1 MIFGN
6 EGLPRSG
13 KSADSMN
20 HIVDSMRHGR
30 TVVTNIH
37 GINHKAISEYLA
49 IPLPTIQRLL
59 VCLEAPKDLDEDQV
73 VEWTKAQFLKNAVN
87 DCLWIW
93 DEINQFWP
101 VDRQPLAAE
110 WAKFVTEHGHLGID
124 ILIMGQ
130 DLQEL
135 HTTWRRRLQRYTRF
149 TKLDMMGKENEYH
162 WASYNNCGRNKFKKT
177 AEGKKPYNADFF
189 GFYKSHDDATSN
201 KGNYKDKRFSI
212 FQGKH
217 KFYAALYGGALL
229 VAVWYLVDFWNGGAL
244 GAEKKPAGAGHTQ
257 SQPAASA
264 PAAEPVAKPVYQSAN
279 ASQEGAEEAKAEPP
293 IDYLDEFATK
303 YQLRLGGIID
313 RDKPEPGKPAFEFF
327 LDFLDPAYRIKE
339 RMRRVDVAS
348 LGWAIERKPFG
359 LVLTK
364 EGKSYVAR
372 AWPLDNFGKVPKE
385 TIAAMKPAP

>member
-13 KSADSMN
+13 KSADSMT
-20 HIVDSMRHGR
+20 HIVDSVRHGR
-30 TVVTNIH
+30 TVITNIH

-49 IPLPTIQRLL
+49 IPLPTVKRLL
-59 VCLEAPKDLDEDQV
+59 VCLEPPAELEEEEV
-73 VEWTKAQFLKNAVN
+73 VEWVKAEFLKNAVN

-101 VDRQPLAAE
+101 VDRQPLHAD
-110 WAKFVTEHGHLGID
+110 WAKFITEHGHKGID
-124 ILIMGQ
+124 VLIMGQ

-177 AEGKKPYNADFF
+177 AEGKKLYNKDYF
-189 GFYKSHDDATSN
+189 GFYKSHDDDTTN

-217 KFYAALYGGALL
+217 KFYAALYLSALV
-229 VAVWYLVDFWNGGAL
+229 VAGWYLIDFWSGDAL
-244 GAEKKPAGAGHTQ
+244 GAKTPE
-257 SQPAASA
+257 ASA
-264 PAAEPVAKPVYQSAN
+264 EHAQPLQPVQHMAPKTEVAKVAQGV
-279 ASQEGAEEAKAEPP
+279 SQEVRPDPP
-293 IDYLDEFATK
+293 IDYFDDFATQ
-303 YQLRLGGIID
+303 YQLRLGAIVD
-313 RDKPEPGKPAFEFF
+313 RADPQPGKAAFEFV
-327 LDFLDPAYRIKE
+327 LDFLDPAYRVKE
-339 RMRRVDVAS
+339 SMRRVDVAA
-348 LGWAIERKPFG
+348 LGWAIERTPFG

-364 EGKSYVAR
+364 QGKIHIAR
-372 AWPLDNFGKVPKE
+372 PWPLDNSGKVPRE
-385 TIAAMKPAP
+385 HLAAMKPAP